1 MESPESSVQPIP
13 KAVASVPHK
22 LFAVQQGEVG
32 MPNTTGA
39 GQLGA
44 LGSGGMHAAAVP
56 KPHVLV
62 AMLAQHGGG
71 ALGRSAAAG
80 LGGQVIVPQVTT
92 ELPPPAAPV
101 PPSGA

>member
-1 MESPESSVQPIP
+1 M
-13 KAVASVPHK
+13 
-22 LFAVQQGEVG
+22 LFAVQQGEVV

-44 LGSGGMHAAAVP
+44 LGSGAMHAAAVP
-56 KPHVLV
+56 KPQVLI

-71 ALGRSAAAG
+71 ALGRIAAAG

-101 PPSGA
+101 PPAAV